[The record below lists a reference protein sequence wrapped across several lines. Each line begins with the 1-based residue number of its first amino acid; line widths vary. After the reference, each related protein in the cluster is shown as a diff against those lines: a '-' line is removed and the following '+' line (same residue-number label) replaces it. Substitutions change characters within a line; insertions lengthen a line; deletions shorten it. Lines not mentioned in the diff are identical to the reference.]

1 MKRSMVRATGTE
13 VVLISWCL
21 IPALSL
27 IGRPRRTLDCR
38 HGGEAL
44 AATPGARR
52 REYRFLSRRA
62 GHPFWEERHGDI
74 ASPVR
79 GIGRASERNRSLPAV
94 RFGPEG
100 QIGACSVSNH
110 DARAGGFVDLALGGH
125 GHAR

>member
-1 MKRSMVRATGTE
+1 MGRGVHRETITAGGR
-13 VVLISWCL
+13 ISWCL

-27 IGRPRRTLDCR
+27 IGRRRRTLDCR

-94 RFGPEG
+94 RFGPE
-100 QIGACSVSNH
+100 
-110 DARAGGFVDLALGGH
+110 
-125 GHAR
+125 